1 LIVFFPLVEDNQRGY
16 SPAKTPWTFQPSYV
30 RTSSHITYHCT
41 YSIYKQALI
50 LFISHRSSIILYNTQ
65 PYQKSWV
72 PPFCCFFSVAAGKR
86 AWQMAATQA
95 YSYVSPKLAS
105 VSRIGKPE
113 DVGVL
118 NRVEIGLGKC
128 ANFKRQPHHP
138 TNIYIYLYLYLYL
151 YCLSIINIIV
161 HLFHLQQKFEIYGT
175 CM

>member
-1 LIVFFPLVEDNQRGY
+1 
-16 SPAKTPWTFQPSYV
+16 
-30 RTSSHITYHCT
+30 
-41 YSIYKQALI
+41 
-50 LFISHRSSIILYNTQ
+50 
-65 PYQKSWV
+65 
-72 PPFCCFFSVAAGKR
+72 
-86 AWQMAATQA
+86 MAATQA

>member
-1 LIVFFPLVEDNQRGY
+1 MSGPIPISLIIVHTQYINKLWYYSYPIGLLSSYIIRSLIKSRGSHLFVVFY
-16 SPAKTPWTFQPSYV
+16 
-30 RTSSHITYHCT
+30 
-41 YSIYKQALI
+41 
-50 LFISHRSSIILYNTQ
+50 
-65 PYQKSWV
+65 
-72 PPFCCFFSVAAGKR
+72 VAAGKR

-138 TNIYIYLYLYLYL
+138 TNIYIYIYIYIYIVYQLY
-151 YCLSIINIIV
+151 IIV